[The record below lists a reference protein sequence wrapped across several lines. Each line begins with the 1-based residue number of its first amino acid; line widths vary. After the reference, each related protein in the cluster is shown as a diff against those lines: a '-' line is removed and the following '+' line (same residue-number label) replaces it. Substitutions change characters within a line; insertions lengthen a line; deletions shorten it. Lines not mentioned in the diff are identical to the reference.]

1 MTETASETRPAAPVE
16 HELIDGAGG
25 SCGCPFATVNQLPD
39 VSKLMRTKGAVAH
52 KPELFAGVKAD
63 PVNGEIN
70 VREFLGASF
79 MFNEGD
85 SHRSRR
91 KLLNPLVRVDA
102 LSGIREE
109 IILPEADRLLEERRR
124 TADADGLVRMDLVD
138 FLERVFLHFTAR
150 LIGLTDMERN
160 ERIELMR
167 SFAGPI
173 AAGMSSAYL
182 ADRTAVNKMALEAKS
197 RYAAEF
203 VHPSLEWHREQRKRI
218 DAGEIS
224 EDDIPNSLL
233 KMVAAGLHPDWEK
246 DEDVVVESG
255 LLFAASVGTSTQSI
269 VHTLDLLQGWFA
281 EHPEDLADAT
291 DSTFLLN
298 ALCEVIRMRAPFSP
312 YTTRLALTD
321 NELSDGTKIHA
332 GQELHIEW
340 VRANR
345 DTEVF
350 GEDANRFNPRRPE
363 PKNGVNRY
371 GLGFGMGTHQCYG
384 LRVVVGN
391 DGKGGAHV
399 ELLRKLMAAGIR
411 PDPENPPTS
420 LKKDMNKFSVEDIPR
435 YTAYPVLL
443 TPEA

>member
-1 MTETASETRPAAPVE
+1 VSEAEHVLVE
-16 HELIDGAGG
+16 GAGG
-25 SCGCPFATVNQLPD
+25 SCGCPYATVNNLAD
-39 VSKLMRTKGAVAH
+39 VSKLMRTKGAVVH
-52 KPELFAGVKAD
+52 RPELFAGIKAD

-70 VREFLGASF
+70 LREFLGASF
-79 MFNEGD
+79 MFNEGP

-91 KLLNPLVRVDA
+91 KLLNPLVRADA
-102 LSGIREE
+102 LAGIREDV
-109 IILPEADRLLEERRR
+109 ILPEADRLLAERRQ
-124 TADADGLVRMDLVD
+124 TADGDGVVRMDLVD
-138 FLERVFLHFTAR
+138 FLERVFLHFTAK
-150 LIGLTDMERN
+150 LIGLQDMSTN

-167 SFAGPI
+167 SFSGPI

-182 ADRTAVNKMALEAKS
+182 ADRAAINAMALEAKR
-197 RYAAEF
+197 RYAEEF
-203 VHPSLEWHREQRKRI
+203 VYPSLEWHREQRKRI
-218 DAGEIS
+218 DAGEIAES
-224 EDDIPNSLL
+224 DVPDSLL
-233 KMVAAGLHPDWEK
+233 KMVAAGLDPAWE
-246 DEDVVVESG
+246 DDADVVVESG

-269 VHTLDLLQGWFA
+269 VHTLDLLQDWFVQ
-281 EHPEDLADAT
+281 HPEDLADAT
-291 DSTFLLN
+291 DHTFLLN

-321 NELSDGTKIHA
+321 NVLSDGTPIHA

-350 GEDANRFNPRRPE
+350 GEDANGFNPRRPE
-363 PKNGVNRY
+363 PKDGFNRY

-411 PDPENPPTS
+411 PDPDNPPTS
-420 LKKDMNKFSVEDIPR
+420 LKKDMDKFSVEDIPR

-443 TPEA
+443 TPA